1 MHAEE
6 DLLLHV
12 VIEVPQGSR
21 NKYEINH
28 DTHEIWLDRRLFTA
42 TRYPADYGFVP
53 DTLAEDGDP
62 LDVLVL
68 LDEPT
73 FPGCHVM
80 ARAVGVFLMAD
91 EAGPDAKVIAVP
103 AGDPRWDHIS
113 SLKDVPEHL
122 RAEIEHFFAIY
133 KALEPEK
140 DTEVGDWGDLH
151 VAVDVIRKSRAA
163 YVPH

>member
-1 MHAEE
+1 MSADE
-6 DLLLHV
+6 LVLHV

-21 NKYEINH
+21 NKYEIDH
-28 DTHEIWLDRRLFTA
+28 DSHEIWLDRRLFTA

-73 FPGCHVM
+73 FPGCNVR

-91 EAGPDAKVIAVP
+91 EAGPDAKIIAVP
-103 AGDPRWDHIS
+103 YGDPRWDRMN
-113 SLKDVPEHL
+113 SLHDVPEHL

-140 DTEVGDWGDLH
+140 DTEVGDWGDRE
-151 VAVDVIRKSRAA
+151 VALDVIRKAREA